1 MPDLL
6 DRLQLEIV
14 LSDRLGTAQ
23 RAAIVRLCTTA
34 FAQDFSALFDLVPST
49 ACHILARLDQVLIG
63 HATWMTRWFQPDQQ
77 PLLRTAYVDAVA
89 ILPAYHG
96 HGIGSLVM
104 RELAARIQDYDLAG
118 LATSRSSFYQ
128 QLGWECWRGPL
139 NTRMAHGL
147 IPTPD
152 HQVMILRLPRT
163 PADLDPTR
171 PLSVEWRAG
180 SVW

>member
-6 DRLQLEIV
+6 DRLQVEVVPSRQLDMV
-14 LSDRLGTAQ
+14 L

-34 FAQDFSALFDLVPST
+34 FAQDFSALFELVPSS
-49 ACHILARLDQVLIG
+49 AFHILARLDHVLIG
-63 HATWMTRWFQPDQQ
+63 HATWMPRWFQPDQQ

-89 ILPAYHG
+89 IIPAYHG

-104 RELAARIQDYDLAG
+104 CELVSQIQDYDLAG
-118 LATSRSSFYQ
+118 LATSQARFYQ
-128 QLGWECWRGPL
+128 QLGWERWQGPL
-139 NTRMAHGL
+139 SARMAHGV

-152 HQVMILRLPRT
+152 EQVMILRLPRT
-163 PADLDPTR
+163 PADLDLML